1 MGPSAD
7 VIIPDRGEFI
17 DVLKHMRRG
26 RLLVRAGGDDMRCA
40 IDGQMYYTALL
51 PLLAYGLLQEV
62 EQRDPDSRRH
72 CYRLSGRG
80 HDFADK
86 ACAQWKRTPL
96 LQRLAMR
103 LAG

>member
-1 MGPSAD
+1 MGSSAD

-26 RLLVRAGGDDMRCA
+26 RLLVRSGSDDPRCA
-40 IDGQMYYTALL
+40 IDGNLYYTALS

-62 EQRDPDSRRH
+62 KQDDPGSRIH
-72 CYRLSGRG
+72 CYRLNGRG
-80 HDFADK
+80 HAFAEK
-86 ACAQWKRTPL
+86 ACEQWKRTPL

>member
-1 MGPSAD
+1 MGTPAD

-26 RLLVRAGGDDMRCA
+26 SLLARTA
-40 IDGQMYYTALL
+40 IDDPRCVVDGAMYYTAFP
-51 PLLAYGLLQEV
+51 PLHAYGLLQEV
-62 EQRDPDSRRH
+62 TDDDPDSRLH

-80 HDFADK
+80 HAFAEK
-86 ACAQWKRTPL
+86 ACEQWKRTPL
-96 LQRLAMR
+96 LQRLAVR